1 MGKRVTNKT
10 AERMISDFSATPYFG
25 KKSSSLTVSQPIGFD
40 LSNGSRASLPAQSGG
55 LVASIITLP
64 PTRCEYGP
72 LGAFS
77 C

>member
-1 MGKRVTNKT
+1 VFRG
-10 AERMISDFSATPYFG
+10 AEYHFG
-25 KKSSSLTVSQPIGFD
+25 KKSSSLTVSHPIGFN
-40 LSNGSRASLPAQSGG
+40 LSNGSRASLPAHSGG

-64 PTRCEYGP
+64 PVWRQNGP